1 MKMHHF
7 RYVVAVV
14 ERGSLRAAARSLGL
28 AQPVVS
34 RSLKELEEE
43 LGVTLFERGRLG
55 MVATKAGE
63 LFVRRA
69 KAIQAEY
76 QRTLDEL
83 NQHNGVDKGSIV
95 VACSGAAL
103 MGLLP
108 STLDRFRRR
117 FPGIR
122 VKVVEGTYPMLE
134 ADIRDG
140 LIDLYF
146 GPVTKPQQHTN
157 MSIKPLMANPRI
169 IVCRRGHP
177 LQHATTLEELVDAEW
192 LTTPVADNIDDEV
205 LSVFKL
211 AGLPS
216 PNIVMQATSSMSVTS
231 IVASSDLLSPLPEQ
245 WLGFINSTNLLT
257 RIMVKGIPD
266 APPICSVY
274 HTELPLTPA
283 AQFLNDMAEQA
294 ALDNNQKI
302 PRPQ

>member
-7 RYVVAVV
+7 RNVVAVV

-43 LGVTLFERGRLG
+43 LGVTLFERGRSG
-55 MVATKAGE
+55 MVPTKAGE

-83 NQHNGVDKGSIV
+83 DQHSGLDKGSVV

-108 STLDRFRRR
+108 LTLQRFRRR
-117 FPGIR
+117 FPGVR
-122 VKVVEGTYPMLE
+122 VKVVEGTFPMME

-146 GPVTKPQQHTN
+146 GPVTTPKQQAN
-157 MSIKPLMANPRI
+157 MNVKPLMKNPRI
-169 IVCRRGHP
+169 IVGRRDHP
-177 LQHATTLEELVDAEW
+177 LRQATRLEELLEAEW
-192 LTTPVADNIDDEV
+192 LTTPVAENIDDEV
-205 LSVFKL
+205 QSIFKL
-211 AGLPS
+211 AGLPP
-216 PNIVMQATSSMSVTS
+216 PNIVMQAASSMSVTS
-231 IVASSDLLSPLPEQ
+231 IVSSSDLLAPLPEQ
-245 WLGFINSTNLLT
+245 WLGFINSTNLLS
-257 RIMVKGIPD
+257 RLSIVGIAD
-266 APPICSVY
+266 APPICAVHY
-274 HTELPLTPA
+274 AELPLTPA
-283 AQFLNDMAEQA
+283 AQFFCDMAEQA
-294 ALDNNQKI
+294 ALD
-302 PRPQ
+302 RH